1 MLSIRELRDRAVI
14 RPIKRAVEDQLL
26 DLPGVTA
33 VDIGEQWTSG
43 RPTGQQVIVV
53 SVGEKRPVGELPSG
67 AVIPADVLGIP
78 VDVVEETPELRHL
91 QRGVD
96 EPMASLEERFE
107 LGSTVTGGSGVVPS
121 RPVHMAGVDGSTAG
135 RYRRI
140 GTLGVLVAGNEPAV
154 VTMGLTTFDVA
165 CLDDGWSVGD
175 RMVDPDGGRVYAD
188 LARAALSGRV
198 DAAAVSLV
206 PGVEYAYR
214 IAGVGP
220 VTGQAVAYPG
230 ELVRKSGYGTRVTE
244 GTVTSTDTTVRV
256 DHGEALGVR
265 VLREQLRIDA
275 PSPNSPFG
283 GRGDAG
289 AAVVNANGRVVGL
302 LVADSCGGR
311 TGFACPIA
319 DVLAELDVRLC
330 VASQSLS
337 V

>member
-26 DLPGVTA
+26 DLDGVTA
-33 VDIGEQWTSG
+33 VDIGEQRTAGQS
-43 RPTGQQVIVV
+43 TGKQVIVV
-53 SVGEKRPVGELPSG
+53 SVEQKKPLGELPPG
-67 AVIPADVLGIP
+67 DVVPTDVLGIP
-78 VDVVEETPELRHL
+78 VDVIEETPALRHL
-91 QRGVD
+91 HRGID
-96 EPMASLEERFE
+96 EPMTLRGRQSE
-107 LGSTVTGGSGVVPS
+107 LGGTVVGGSGVAPS
-121 RPVHMAGVDGSTAG
+121 RSVYLPEPEGGAAG

-140 GTLGVLVAGNEPAV
+140 GTLGVLVAGYEPAM

-175 RMVDPDGGRVYAD
+175 RMVDPDAGHVYAD

-206 PGVEYAYR
+206 PGVEYSYR
-214 IAGVGP
+214 IAGVGA
-220 VTGQAVAYPG
+220 VTGQSAAYPG
-230 ELVRKSGYGTRVTE
+230 ECVRKSGYGTRLTA
-244 GTVTSTDTTVRV
+244 GTVVSTDASLRV

-275 PSPNSPFG
+275 LFPNSRFG
-283 GRGDAG
+283 GPGDAG
-289 AAVVNANGRVVGL
+289 AAVVNADGRVLGL
-302 LVADSCGGR
+302 LVAGSRGGF

-319 DVLAELDVRLC
+319 NVLAELDVELC
-330 VASQSLS
+330 VASQSLP